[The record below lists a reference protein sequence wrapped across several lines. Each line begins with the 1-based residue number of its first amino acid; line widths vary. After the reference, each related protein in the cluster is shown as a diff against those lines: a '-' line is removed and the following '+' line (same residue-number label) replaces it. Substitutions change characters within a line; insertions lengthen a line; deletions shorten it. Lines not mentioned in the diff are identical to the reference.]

1 MFTPNPHVL
10 VLAGPGLVADLRLL
24 TEVADRE
31 FAALGVGGTVSAAS
45 DLPAFRTA
53 LESPDVLVVL
63 PGPDP
68 EARSLFAER
77 PDAVWLDLTKADAPL
92 PAPAGDPGFTGG
104 AGSSG
109 VMGASGGAGGPGGAA
124 FAGGAG
130 EPGGAA
136 FTVGAGGTG
145 RPGGPEEPGGPGGA
159 KVTAGT
165 HIHGRGIWGLT
176 WAIRHAVHRLRRPA
190 QRIPYGD
197 HPDQWV
203 EVRLPYEVAGEAPA
217 EVPPAGVPAASPS
230 YENGGQDPTAARE
243 AGERAPAAVRE
254 AEEHAPAATRG
265 NGGGDQAPTVVLL
278 HGGFW
283 RSIWGADLMDA
294 LAIDLAER
302 GFAAWNLEYRRPDL
316 HGWDATTADVAR
328 GVALAAE
335 SARGPLVV
343 IGHSAGGQLALRAA
357 ADDHR
362 ITLAVSLA
370 GVLDLA
376 EGDRRHMSSG
386 AIAVALGG
394 SAAEAPAAY
403 RSSGPLERLPLGVPQ
418 LIVQGGGDDLDLV
431 DFGRRYARAAQ
442 ESGDQVTYLEMSG
455 DHFDVIDP
463 ASPIWR
469 ATAGAVAEHRRP
481 S

>member
-1 MFTPNPHVL
+1 MGQNKRMFPPNPHVI
-10 VLAGPGLVADLRLL
+10 VLTGPGLVADLRLL

-31 FAALGVGGTVSAAS
+31 FAALGLGGTVSATS
-45 DLPAFRTA
+45 DLPGFRAA

-68 EARSLFAER
+68 EVRRLFAER

-92 PAPAGDPGFTGG
+92 PALVDGT
-104 AGSSG
+104 
-109 VMGASGGAGGPGGAA
+109 ASGSGTASAS
-124 FAGGAG
+124 G
-130 EPGGAA
+130 EA
-136 FTVGAGGTG
+136 GAGGTAS
-145 RPGGPEEPGGPGGA
+145 GGGEAGAGGTRGM
-159 KVTAGT
+159 VGT
-165 HIHGRGIWGLT
+165 HLHGRGIWGLT

-190 QRIPYGD
+190 HRIAYGD
-197 HPDQWV
+197 HPDQWAEMRPPYGV
-203 EVRLPYEVAGEAPA
+203 VGQAPATMPPYET
-217 EVPPAGVPAASPS
+217 
-230 YENGGQDPTAARE
+230 NGQIPTA
-243 AGERAPAAVRE
+243 V
-254 AEEHAPAATRG
+254 ATREDG
-265 NGGGDQAPTVVLL
+265 EQAPTVVLL

-316 HGWDATTADVAR
+316 HGWDATTEDVAR
-328 GVALAAE
+328 GVALAAQ

-357 ADDHR
+357 ADDR
-362 ITLAVSLA
+362 RVTLAVSLA

-386 AIAVALGG
+386 AVAVALGG
-394 SAAEAPAAY
+394 SAAEVPGAY
-403 RSSGPLERLPLGVPQ
+403 RRSGPLERLPLGVPQ

-442 ESGDQVTYLEMSG
+442 EAGDQVTYLEMSG

-469 ATAGAVAEHRRP
+469 ATAGAVAEHRKP

>member
-45 DLPAFRTA
+45 DLPGFRTA

-68 EARSLFAER
+68 EARALFAER

-92 PAPAGDPGFTGG
+92 PATGGGTGSAGRTGG
-104 AGSSG
+104 A
-109 VMGASGGAGGPGGAA
+109 
-124 FAGGAG
+124 
-130 EPGGAA
+130 E
-136 FTVGAGGTG
+136 
-145 RPGGPEEPGGPGGA
+145 
-159 KVTAGT
+159 VTSGT

-190 QRIPYGD
+190 HRIAYGD

-203 EVRLPYEVAGEAPA
+203 EVRLPYGVAGQAPA
-217 EVPPAGVPAASPS
+217 QVPSREVPAAPP
-230 YENGGQDPTAARE
+230 YESGGQAPTAVTREVGERTPRETAREVGGQARETESQARETEGQARE
-243 AGERAPAAVRE
+243 AGER
-254 AEEHAPAATRG
+254 
-265 NGGGDQAPTVVLL
+265 APTVVLL

-294 LAIDLAER
+294 LAVDLAER

-316 HGWDATTADVAR
+316 HGWDATTEDVAR

-394 SAAEAPAAY
+394 SAVEAPAAY

-442 ESGDQVTYLEMSG
+442 EAGDQVTYLEMSG

-469 ATAGAVAEHRRP
+469 ATAGAVAEHRKP

>member
-31 FAALGVGGTVSAAS
+31 FAALGVGGTVSAAP
-45 DLPAFRTA
+45 DLPGFRTA
-53 LESPDVLVVL
+53 LGSPDVLVVL

-68 EARSLFAER
+68 EVRALFAER

-92 PAPAGDPGFTGG
+92 PAAPGGTGFAGAAGVVGGAAFADGAGAAGAVGG
-104 AGSSG
+104 AGSPG
-109 VMGASGGAGGPGGAA
+109 GPGGGPRVPGGAGSVGGSGGAGG
-124 FAGGAG
+124 AGSAL
-130 EPGGAA
+130 
-136 FTVGAGGTG
+136 
-145 RPGGPEEPGGPGGA
+145 
-159 KVTAGT
+159 GT

-190 QRIPYGD
+190 HRIAYGD
-197 HPDQWV
+197 HPDQWA
-203 EVRLPYEVAGEAPA
+203 EVRPPYEIAGRAPA
-217 EVPPAGVPAASPS
+217 EVTPREVAVEPFS
-230 YENGGQDPTAARE
+230 YETVEQVPTTATRE
-243 AGERAPAAVRE
+243 AGER
-254 AEEHAPAATRG
+254 T
-265 NGGGDQAPTVVLL
+265 PTVVLL

-316 HGWDATTADVAR
+316 HGWDATTEDVAR

-386 AIAVALGG
+386 AVAVALGG

-403 RSSGPLERLPLGVPQ
+403 RSSGPMERLPLGVPQ

>member
-1 MFTPNPHVL
+1 MFPPNSQVL
-10 VLAGPGLVADLRLL
+10 VLTGPGLVADLRLL

-31 FAALGVGGTVSAAS
+31 FAALGVSGTVSAAS
-45 DLPAFRTA
+45 DLSGFRA
-53 LESPDVLVVL
+53 GLGSPDVLVVL

-68 EARSLFAER
+68 EARALFAER

-92 PAPAGDPGFTGG
+92 PASVDGAGGTGSAGGATFAGGAGSPSGAVDTGG
-104 AGSSG
+104 AGSP
-109 VMGASGGAGGPGGAA
+109 GAAVDTGGARS
-124 FAGGAG
+124 
-130 EPGGAA
+130 
-136 FTVGAGGTG
+136 TTG
-145 RPGGPEEPGGPGGA
+145 
-159 KVTAGT
+159 TAGT
-165 HIHGRGIWGLT
+165 HIHGRGVWGLT

-190 QRIPYGD
+190 HRVAYGD
-197 HPDQWV
+197 HPDQWA
-203 EVRLPYEVAGEAPA
+203 EVRLPYGVAGQAPA
-217 EVPPAGVPAASPS
+217 PVPPRGMPAGAPP
-230 YENGGQDPTAARE
+230 YETGGQAPTVTAARGI
-243 AGERAPAAVRE
+243 GER
-254 AEEHAPAATRG
+254 T
-265 NGGGDQAPTVVLL
+265 PTVVLL

-316 HGWDATTADVAR
+316 HGWDATTSDVAR

-386 AIAVALGG
+386 AVAVALGG

-403 RSSGPLERLPLGVPQ
+403 RRSGPLERLPLGVPQ

-469 ATAGAVAEHRRP
+469 ATAGVVAEHRGP

>member
-1 MFTPNPHVL
+1 MGQNKRMFTPNPHVL

-92 PAPAGDPGFTGG
+92 PAPAGDPGFAGG

-145 RPGGPEEPGGPGGA
+145 RPGGPGGPEEPGGPGGA

-203 EVRLPYEVAGEAPA
+203 EVRLPYEVAGQAPA
-217 EVPPAGVPAASPS
+217 
-230 YENGGQDPTAARE
+230 
-243 AGERAPAAVRE
+243 
-254 AEEHAPAATRG
+254 
-265 NGGGDQAPTVVLL
+265 VVLL

-442 ESGDQVTYLEMSG
+442 EAGDQVTYLEMSG

>member
-1 MFTPNPHVL
+1 MGQNKRMFTPNPHVL

-45 DLPAFRTA
+45 DLPGFRTA

-92 PAPAGDPGFTGG
+92 PAVAAGTGFADG
-104 AGSSG
+104 ARSSG
-109 VMGASGGAGGPGGAA
+109 GVA
-124 FAGGAG
+124 FAGGTGIPA
-130 EPGGAA
+130 
-136 FTVGAGGTG
+136 GAGD
-145 RPGGPEEPGGPGGA
+145 A
-159 KVTAGT
+159 KVTSGT

-190 QRIPYGD
+190 HRVAYGD
-197 HPDQWV
+197 HPDQWA
-203 EVRLPYEVAGEAPA
+203 EVRPPYEVAGQAPA
-217 EVPPAGVPAASPS
+217 EVPPGEVPAAPPP
-230 YENGGQDPTAARE
+230 YETGGQALTAAAREVGDRTPTVVARE
-243 AGERAPAAVRE
+243 AGEQALTGAREAGGQTAAAAHRAGEQAPAV
-254 AEEHAPAATRG
+254 AARG
-265 NGGGDQAPTVVLL
+265 AGGRTPTVVLL

-302 GFAAWNLEYRRPDL
+302 GFTAWNLEYRRPDL
-316 HGWDATTADVAR
+316 HGWDATTEDVAR

-362 ITLAVSLA
+362 VTLAVSLA

-386 AIAVALGG
+386 AVAVALGG
-394 SAAEAPAAY
+394 SAVEVPDAY

-469 ATAGAVAEHRRP
+469 ATAGAVAEHHRP